1 MGESAP
7 VIGISA
13 SVERARWTVWD
24 QMAALVPL
32 DYPESVA
39 RAGGVPV
46 LLVPDARATANPGLV
61 LDRIDGLLV
70 AGGSDIDPSTYGAPR
85 DPRTGETNLG
95 RDRFEIA
102 LAREAIERD
111 MPLLGV
117 CRGMQVINI
126 ALGGTL
132 IQHLPDRYGHER
144 HRANPGS
151 FAGSEHDVTLTGG
164 SLAAQAAGG
173 SPRTTTFQHHHQGVD
188 EIGAGLEVTGVAAD
202 DGLPEAIELP
212 RGRFVLGVQWH
223 PEADP
228 GSPVIEAL
236 VRAAA

>member
-13 SVERARWTVWD
+13 AVERARWTVWD

-32 DYPESVA
+32 DYPEAVA
-39 RAGGVPV
+39 RSGGIPV
-46 LLVPDARATANPGLV
+46 LLVPDDRATAEPDLV
-61 LDRIDGLLV
+61 LDRIDGLIV

-85 DPRTGETNLG
+85 DPQTGETNLG
-95 RDRFEIA
+95 RDMFEIA
-102 LAREAIERD
+102 LARRAIERD

-117 CRGMQVINI
+117 CRGMQVLNI

-132 IQHLPDRYGHER
+132 VQHLPDRFGHEG
-144 HRANPGS
+144 HRPNPGS

-164 SLAAQAAGG
+164 SLAARAAGG
-173 SPRTTTFQHHHQGVD
+173 SSHSTLQHHHQGVD
-188 EIGAGLEVTGVAAD
+188 EIGEGLEVTGVSAG

-212 RGRFVLGVQWH
+212 GGRFVLGVQWH

-228 GSPVIEAL
+228 QSPVIGAL
-236 VRAAA
+236 VRASA